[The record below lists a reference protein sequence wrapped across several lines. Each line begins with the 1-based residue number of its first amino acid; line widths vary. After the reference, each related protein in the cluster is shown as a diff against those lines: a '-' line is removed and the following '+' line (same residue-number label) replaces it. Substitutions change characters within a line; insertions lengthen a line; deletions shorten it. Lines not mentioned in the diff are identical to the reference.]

1 MKIDYS
7 MEKFAQSQGCVRT
20 HADHS
25 EGPSVGHVIACA
37 GGCQY
42 GPRWSWSKDYPVQ
55 TFYDYRKKTPHFNMI
70 MEHNRVG
77 CSAEKE
83 GNTYCVYCVLKT
95 GPYGRGRYV
104 DQVILIITKIFISL
118 TKPNSCYRSGV
129 MAPFQQFPEGRNVM
143 DPNFQESKLLDYQE
157 EIHFMK
163 GSLC

>member
-7 MEKFAQSQGCVRT
+7 LENFAQSQGCVRT

-25 EGPSVGHVIACA
+25 EGPSVGHIIACV

-55 TFYDYRKKTPHFNMI
+55 TFYDYRKITPHFNMI

-83 GNTYCVYCVLKT
+83 GNTYCVYCVLKS
-95 GPYGRGRYV
+95 GPYG
-104 DQVILIITKIFISL
+104 K
-118 TKPNSCYRSGV
+118 
-129 MAPFQQFPEGRNVM
+129 
-143 DPNFQESKLLDYQE
+143 
-157 EIHFMK
+157 
-163 GSLC
+163 